1 MQEAV
6 DYLNKESIS
15 SLLFVLLRSSC
26 LAVSKFKASL
36 RLCNSFDE

>member
-26 LAVSKFKASL
+26 LAVSKFRAAL